1 MPRTAK
7 GLRFHPAC
15 ELINEPVLVA
25 WAPLRTGDSW
35 VRKESHLSLTAT
47 TIATLSSSPGPSVPT
62 GQREGGQ
69 VTPALTACGTE
80 SEWRS
85 AGLRDPGCLR
95 TQRACLP
102 VAAQG
107 DAVSVSQGCLPH
119 RRPQKQS
126 STEVRAAQLQKPKS
140 QWTVISRE
148 ICVFIVNC

>member
-1 MPRTAK
+1 MPRTVK

-80 SEWRS
+80 LEWRS
-85 AGLRDPGCLR
+85 AGLRDPDVSGHSEPACPSPPREMPSLSPKGVCHTDVHKNSPAQRFVQHNCRNLR
-95 TQRACLP
+95 ASGQ
-102 VAAQG
+102 
-107 DAVSVSQGCLPH
+107 
-119 RRPQKQS
+119 
-126 STEVRAAQLQKPKS
+126 
-140 QWTVISRE
+140 
-148 ICVFIVNC
+148 